1 MAQDEVRVGILGMGV
16 VGGGVYQVL
25 TGNADEIEQRLGR
38 PLTVA
43 RVADVDWDR
52 ERDFDVREDIRTT
65 DATEVTCADDIDI
78 VVETIGGITPALGMV
93 MEAIAHGKSVV
104 TSNKEL
110 IAKHG
115 DEILEAAAGKG
126 VDVEFEGAVAGT
138 IPIIRSLKESL
149 EANRILEVSG
159 ILNGTTNYILTRMT
173 DEGLAFDDA
182 LAQAQELGYAE
193 ADPTNDIEGI
203 DAKYKIAILS
213 AIAFCHRVDVDDIV
227 SEGISGITPTDIE
240 YAREMGYAIKLL
252 ATARRVGDGEKLDV
266 RVHPTLVPHEHPLA
280 QVSGVFN
287 AVWVVGEAC
296 DQIMLQ
302 GRGAGSLPTGNAV
315 AGDVIDCARNIISG
329 AGNRVPCTCIG
340 PAEIVPLDEIE
351 TATYVR
357 MAVKDQPGVLGTIAT
372 ILGEE
377 GVSIQSVVQRGDDD
391 EVAEIVWIMH
401 PGAGK
406 KLRSALDA
414 IGRLD
419 IVEQVRSVIR
429 VMQP

>member
-1 MAQDEVRVGILGMGV
+1 VMDA
-16 VGGGVYQVL
+16 
-25 TGNADEIEQRLGR
+25 IE
-38 PLTVA
+38 
-43 RVADVDWDR
+43 
-52 ERDFDVREDIRTT
+52 
-65 DATEVTCADDIDI
+65 
-78 VVETIGGITPALGMV
+78 
-93 MEAIAHGKSVV
+93 HGKSVV

-115 DEILEAAAGKG
+115 NEILEAAAAKG
-126 VDVEFEGAVAGT
+126 VDIEFEGAVGGT
-138 IPIIRSLKESL
+138 IPIFRSLKESL

-173 DEGLAFDDA
+173 DEGLAFEDA

-193 ADPTNDIEGI
+193 ADPTNDVEGI

-227 SEGISGITPTDIE
+227 SEGISGIAPADIE

-252 ATARRVGDGEKLDV
+252 ATARRVDNSDKLDV

-296 DQIMLQ
+296 DRIMLQ

-315 AGDVIDCARNIISG
+315 AGDAMDCARNIICGVRS
-329 AGNRVPCTCIG
+329 RVPCTCIG
-340 PAEIVPLDEIE
+340 QAEIMPADEIE

-372 ILGEE
+372 ILGQE
-377 GVSIQSVVQRGDDD
+377 GVSIQSVVQRGADD

-401 PGAGK
+401 PGAEK

-414 IGRLD
+414 ISRLE
-419 IVEQVRSVIR
+419 IVEEVRSVIR